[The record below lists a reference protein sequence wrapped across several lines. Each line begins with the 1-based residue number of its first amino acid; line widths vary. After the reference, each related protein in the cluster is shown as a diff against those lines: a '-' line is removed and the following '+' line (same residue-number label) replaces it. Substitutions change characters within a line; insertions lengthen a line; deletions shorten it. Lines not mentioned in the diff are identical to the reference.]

1 MKCEFQAP
9 LTTLPNSFTSPDE
22 RSIYYICNMQDTK
35 ASDQRFCWLKIFLES
50 DHQAFFPFEISTIYS
65 LSSECYKLWNL
76 YLGFGYVLC
85 YLYMH

>member
-1 MKCEFQAP
+1 MKDP
-9 LTTLPNSFTSPDE
+9 YTTFV
-22 RSIYYICNMQDTK
+22 ICKT
-35 ASDQRFCWLKIFLES
+35 QRLQIKVSGGLKYFLS
-50 DHQAFFPFEISTIYS
+50 LITRHFFPFEISTIYS